1 MARTDIELDIYPLSI
16 ALQSKKITTSR
27 TSFHIR
33 VAKTVSTIIRG
44 AGKWTREIE
53 NFHPI

>member
-27 TSFHIR
+27 TSFHITGGQNR
-33 VAKTVSTIIRG
+33 FHNHQG
-44 AGKWTREIE
+44 DREMDKRD
-53 NFHPI
+53 